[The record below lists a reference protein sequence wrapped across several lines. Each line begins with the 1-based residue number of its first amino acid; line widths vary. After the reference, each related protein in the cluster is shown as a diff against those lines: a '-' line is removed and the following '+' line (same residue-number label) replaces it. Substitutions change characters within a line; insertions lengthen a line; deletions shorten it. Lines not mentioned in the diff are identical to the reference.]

1 MEDYIFM
8 GMQLG
13 YTDNVPTLQENIMQA
28 FNIRQLK
35 NNPSTAL
42 RAAHEDDMVV
52 VMNRDNPTALLVDLE
67 KMNLP
72 DLESVKL
79 SLAVSLFKSGVIS
92 AGSAARMANRNLS
105 DMLTLLSS
113 LNIPLTGNNAD
124 DAKSDMDVAKQNLIK

>member
-1 MEDYIFM
+1 MR
-8 GMQLG
+8 
-13 YTDNVPTLQENIMQA
+13 A

-67 KMNLP
+67 SMALP
-72 DLESVKL
+72 DLESVKV

-92 AGSAARMANRNLS
+92 VGSAARMANHNLS
-105 DMLTLLSS
+105 DMITLLSS

-124 DAKSDMDVAKQNLIK
+124 DATSDMAVAKQWLKQNS

>member
-1 MEDYIFM
+1 MR
-8 GMQLG
+8 
-13 YTDNVPTLQENIMQA
+13 A

-67 KMNLP
+67 NMALP
-72 DLESVKL
+72 DLESVKV

-92 AGSAARMANRNLS
+92 VGSAARMANHNLS
-105 DMLTLLSS
+105 DMITLLSS

-124 DAKSDMDVAKQNLIK
+124 DATSDMTVAKQWLNQNS

>member
-1 MEDYIFM
+1 MR
-8 GMQLG
+8 
-13 YTDNVPTLQENIMQA
+13 A

-67 KMNLP
+67 KMAMP
-72 DLESVKL
+72 DLESVKV
-79 SLAVSLFKSGVIS
+79 SLAITLFKSGVIS
-92 AGSAARMANRNLS
+92 VGSAARMANHNLS
-105 DMLTLLSS
+105 DMITLLSS

-124 DAKSDMDVAKQNLIK
+124 DAKSDMAVAQRWLKQNP

>member
-1 MEDYIFM
+1 
-8 GMQLG
+8 
-13 YTDNVPTLQENIMQA
+13 MQA

-35 NNPSTAL
+35 NNPSVAL

-52 VMNRDNPTALLVDLE
+52 VMNRDNPTALIVDLE
-67 KMNLP
+67 KMGLP

-92 AGSAARMANRNLS
+92 AGSAARMASRNLS

-124 DAKSDMDVAKQNLIK
+124 DAKSDMDVAKQWLKQN

>member
-1 MEDYIFM
+1 
-8 GMQLG
+8 
-13 YTDNVPTLQENIMQA
+13 MQA
-28 FNIRQLK
+28 FNIEQLK
-35 NNPSTAL
+35 NDLLSIL
-42 RAAHEDDMVV
+42 RVAHEDDMVV
-52 VMNRDNPTALLVDLE
+52 VLKQNTPTALIVDLE
-67 KMNLP
+67 KMDLP

-79 SLAVSLFKSGVIS
+79 SLAFSLFKSGVIS